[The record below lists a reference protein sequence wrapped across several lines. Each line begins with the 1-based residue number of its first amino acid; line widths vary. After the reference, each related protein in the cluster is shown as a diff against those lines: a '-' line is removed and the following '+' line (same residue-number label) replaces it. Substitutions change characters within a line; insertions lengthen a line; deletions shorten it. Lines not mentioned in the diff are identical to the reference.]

1 VIFCDWLR
9 GMRSGLNARRARIAC
24 SISWCSAFFIGHARR
39 GSSSIEYESSAR
51 NRKSTPI
58 VRRSVDY
65 CVPHASSIGRAHAV
79 PRRPCVDADHVNGFG
94 ARDEGFL
101 LSQARPV
108 ITPLEMPNML
118 ER

>member
-9 GMRSGLNARRARIAC
+9 GMRSELNARRARMAC
-24 SISWCSAFFIGHARR
+24 SISWCSAFLIGHARR
-39 GSSSIEYESSAR
+39 GSPSIEYESSAG
-51 NRKSTPI
+51 NRKSTLI
-58 VRRSVDY
+58 LRRSLGD
-65 CVPHASSIGRAHAV
+65 CVPHASSIGSAHTV